1 MRAGFLKLAL
11 GLACCLG
18 GILRAERPPSPFDIT
33 ATLGTN
39 TQAPVVRFEFLVP
52 PDHHI
57 YASRLH
63 YEYEDGTALAPANPS
78 EAEKGPIAPDKMYHE
93 SFAREFKLEGALP
106 TNLVVRFQG
115 CSNTACYFPEKR
127 IFRVTSQGITRLNAV
142 QPPAA
147 EGGEASPIAAAQ
159 DWRARLD
166 SFRLVSRQTGFMP
179 AAPFLGFLE
188 DAKAGRG
195 LEESPLARLKELG
208 LGVTLLL
215 IFLGGIG
222 LNLTPCVLPLI
233 PINLAI
239 IGAGS
244 GARSRRLGF
253 ALGGIYGAGM
263 ALAYGALGL
272 VVVLTGSKFGT
283 LNSTISF
290 NVLVAVLFV
299 VLALGMFDLVNINFS
314 RFRTRRSATAAAS
327 ARGQMVVAFSM
338 GTVAALLAGACV
350 APVVISVLLLSTQL
364 YGQGHVAGLLLPFLL
379 GLGMALPWPF
389 AGAGLTFLP
398 KPGRWMKW
406 TKYAFGSLI
415 LAFAGYYA
423 HLAFDLSRSQPG
435 VTALATPHPGVNLQ
449 AATADE
455 VLAQALIRGQSEHRP
470 VFVDFAASWCKN
482 CVAMDEAVLGSAEV
496 QRRLKDFVVVRYQ
509 AERPNESPARE
520 VLDRFG
526 VIGLPTYV
534 VLLPNP

>member
-1 MRAGFLKLAL
+1 M
-11 GLACCLG
+11 
-18 GILRAERPPSPFDIT
+18 T
-33 ATLGTN
+33 
-39 TQAPVVRFEFLVP
+39 
-52 PDHHI
+52 
-57 YASRLH
+57 RLH
-63 YEYEDGTALAPANPS
+63 AA
-78 EAEKGPIAPDKMYHE
+78 
-93 SFAREFKLEGALP
+93 
-106 TNLVVRFQG
+106 
-115 CSNTACYFPEKR
+115 
-127 IFRVTSQGITRLNAV
+127 
-142 QPPAA
+142 QPPAEA
-147 EGGEASPIAAAQ
+147 GVEASPAEAAK
-159 DWRARLD
+159 DWRSSLD
-166 SFRLVSRQTGFMP
+166 SFRIVSRQTGFMQ
-179 AAPFLGFLE
+179 ATPFLGFLE

-195 LEESPLARLKELG
+195 LEKSPLARLKELG

-290 NVLVAVLFV
+290 NLLVAVLFV
-299 VLALGMFDLVNINFS
+299 VLALGMFDLVNIDFS
-314 RFRTRRSATAAAS
+314 RFRTRRLATAGPS
-327 ARGQMVVAFSM
+327 PRGRMVVAFSM

-415 LAFAGYYA
+415 LIFAGYYA
-423 HLAFDLSRSQPG
+423 HLALDLSRNHHG
-435 VTALATPHPGVNLQ
+435 VTALTTAHPGANLQ

-455 VLAQALIRGQSEHRP
+455 VLAQGLLRGQSEHRP

-482 CVAMDEAVLGSAEV
+482 CEAMDETVFRSTEV
-496 QRRLKDFVVVRYQ
+496 QKLLNEFVVVRYQ